1 MVAARHILGLNQCY
15 SFRLPTGLGG
25 DYAITNYMV
34 TDIHVHLAMHG
45 QIFGHTKD
53 LPNGTKVTFTAD
65 AMRAHLDT

>member
-1 MVAARHILGLNQCY
+1 
-15 SFRLPTGLGG
+15 
-25 DYAITNYMV
+25 MV